1 MALNVKNRMN
11 RLKRTKRSPA
21 NPNKPSANIIPA
33 GGGAWQDRRSP
44 FGMPQAKDISTTGVG
59 RQEWKTTPDLSPARL
74 GYMPIAPVMASP
86 SEPEPLE
93 EDVVPQQLPKESLR
107 RQRSTQPP
115 NVEVGYGMEDTAE
128 SESDA
133 KFTDFSKRLAERER
147 LLGRKLN
154 SAEWLEI
161 IRSLQD
167 VANPPPLK
175 RERRYSIPR

>member
-1 MALNVKNRMN
+1 MEEPDIRRGVVPWVPAPLPKESLQR
-11 RLKRTKRSPA
+11 KRSTLEPTETVR
-21 NPNKPSANIIPA
+21 PRFV
-33 GGGAWQDRRSP
+33 RRRV
-44 FGMPQAKDISTTGVG
+44 A
-59 RQEWKTTPDLSPARL
+59 TP
-74 GYMPIAPVMASP
+74 
-86 SEPEPLE
+86 E
-93 EDVVPQQLPKESLR
+93 EEREMIKAEGEESVETQRTPVVPQQLPKESLR

-161 IRSLQD
+161 IRPLQD